1 MTVPCFGS
9 FNRLWLSQ
17 TNIMGPKILTP
28 YFFHEILYVFSKI
41 QNINISSLQ
50 QLKIFLKA
58 HIFQSRIKQQIIQ
71 NISNLISIFLI
82 ILSAFHHHHL
92 YHIYQPFIIIIFIII
107 ISLSL
112 SSSLP
117 SLSAFHYHHPCHHY
131 QLFILSFLSSFYVLH
146 RSNHWHGFQL
156 YVHLTA
162 DAPKFCI

>member
-1 MTVPCFGS
+1 MYLANTKY
-9 FNRLWLSQ
+9 LSYLFIKQ
-17 TNIMGPKILTP
+17 IQIHL
-28 YFFHEILYVFSKI
+28 ISYVFSKI

-112 SSSLP
+112 SSSLS

-146 RSNHWHGFQL
+146 RSNH
-156 YVHLTA
+156 
-162 DAPKFCI
+162 